1 MSDYVT
7 TEPARSAGSEFAGS
21 GTVMLARS
29 TRVRA
34 RRSPRLP
41 AARGA
46 LAASVVLRG
55 ADAAARVGPHRGGIP
70 GRPAG
75 RLRARPRGASLQVAD
90 NETREFA
97 EFARCDAVR
106 AFLTRRQLF
115 EAIER
120 PALRALPERSIF
132 MACLRSECRVDGV
145 GHRLVTGIAGVQV
158 IAAVIRDRE
167 MVWRVRLGEDAV
179 IIHHGIEGA
188 RGPDPVIDSVAE
200 RVLAVL

>member
-1 MSDYVT
+1 VT

-75 RLRARPRGASLQVAD
+75 RLRPRPRGASLQVAD

-120 PALRALPERSIF
+120 PAVRALPERSIF
-132 MACLRSECRVDGV
+132 MACLRSECRG
-145 GHRLVTGIAGVQV
+145 R
-158 IAAVIRDRE
+158 RR
-167 MVWRVRLGEDAV
+167 RPSPCYR
-179 IIHHGIEGA
+179 HHGGA
-188 RGPDPVIDSVAE
+188 GDRSCHTRPRDGLARPARRGCGNNPPRHRRRPRSGSSH
-200 RVLAVL
+200 